1 MKKLICFIIVSFFWT
16 LECKASVVNSYYKTY
31 CFNNSCN
38 TYEISEEEYESISPI
53 QLLGSNI
60 ETEYKRLSL
69 STAGNMAE
77 IKVEWKKTPKYKS
90 FDVIAIVGSGVAFDN
105 SKVSG
110 YQHAILDNN
119 NNPSVKYSLSSKNTK
134 ILDNGIGISMNLID
148 GGIYYELSLSIIYNG
163 HGTIY
168 GNYRHAT
175 SNVTLNQSLGYEVT
189 NGNIVFSNNSID
201 SKYDRVKPLTINV

>member
-1 MKKLICFIIVSFFWT
+1 
-16 LECKASVVNSYYKTY
+16 
-31 CFNNSCN
+31 
-38 TYEISEEEYESISPI
+38 
-53 QLLGSNI
+53 LLGSSI

-69 STAGNMAE
+69 STTGNMAE

-148 GGIYYELSLSIIYNG
+148 DGIYYELSLSIIYNG

-201 SKYDRVKPLTINV
+201 NKYDRVKPLTINV